1 MAGHEEA
8 RSKLGGIEGSSGNV
22 ELPLERA
29 IKHWKIAASA
39 GHFHSMDPLRTGFE
53 QGVIS
58 RDAIDSTL
66 TAYNSSCKEMR
77 SEARDAFIRIVVA
90 EINGRGT

>member
-1 MAGHEEA
+1 MYQSNRTIAVGV
-8 RSKLGGIEGSSGNV
+8 EGSSGNV
-22 ELPLERA
+22 ERA

-39 GHFHSMDPLRTGFE
+39 GHFHSMDHLRTEFE
-53 QGVIS
+53 AGHVS

-77 SEARDAFIRIVVA
+77 SEARDAFIRIMA
-90 EINGRGT
+90 ERN